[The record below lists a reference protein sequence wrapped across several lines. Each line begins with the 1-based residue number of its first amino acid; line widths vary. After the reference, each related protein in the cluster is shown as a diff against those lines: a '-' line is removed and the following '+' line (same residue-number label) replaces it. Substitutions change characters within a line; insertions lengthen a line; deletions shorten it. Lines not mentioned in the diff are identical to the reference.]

1 MPGATRGKDGPVI
14 VLLPPSEGKAPG
26 GRGRWS
32 PASGAFARL
41 APARTAV
48 AEAVLAAPPTVFGA
62 RGELAERAA
71 GAARAVATGTT
82 PALPAWQRFTG
93 VVWQHL
99 DPATLPSADRR
110 RIVVPSGLLG
120 LCRGTDPTPDF
131 RLKLSVSLPGLGR
144 LDRWWRPQ
152 LTEALAATRGP
163 IVDLLPTEH
172 AAALDLGALGRRRV
186 VRVDFVAPDGRG
198 AAGHAAKAVKG
209 ILARQLL
216 LDGLDVVD
224 GFTWQGWR
232 AELDGD
238 VVIVTGPA

>member
-1 MPGATRGKDGPVI
+1 MI

-32 PASGAFARL
+32 PASGSFAQL
-41 APARTAV
+41 APARVAV

-71 GAARAVATGTT
+71 GAARAVATGTAR
-82 PALPAWQRFTG
+82 ALPAWQRFTG

-120 LCRGTDPTPDF
+120 LCRGNDPTPDF

-152 LTEALAATRGP
+152 LTAVLAGGRGP
-163 IVDLLPTEH
+163 IVDLLPGEH
-172 AAALDLGALGRRRV
+172 AAAIDLDAIGRRRV
-186 VRVDFVAPDGRG
+186 VRVEFVAAEGGG

-209 ILARQLL
+209 ILARRLL
-216 LDGLDVVD
+216 LGGLGVVD

-238 VVIVTGPA
+238 VVVVKAPA